1 MFYMEYARLQYLYM
15 VYIYVRLHN
24 VSYGI
29 AVPGM
34 VTMLV
39 SIIGGSFH
47 KYHFCRDK
55 HVFVSTKHIFCRDKN
70 DAPMVSVN
78 DNRSAD

>member
-1 MFYMEYARLQYLYM
+1 MFYIKYARLQYLYM

-24 VSYGI
+24 VSYRI

-55 HVFVSTKHIFCRDKN
+55 HVFVSTKQAFVATKMVLV
-70 DAPMVSVN
+70 APPAN
-78 DNRSAD
+78 GKCQR